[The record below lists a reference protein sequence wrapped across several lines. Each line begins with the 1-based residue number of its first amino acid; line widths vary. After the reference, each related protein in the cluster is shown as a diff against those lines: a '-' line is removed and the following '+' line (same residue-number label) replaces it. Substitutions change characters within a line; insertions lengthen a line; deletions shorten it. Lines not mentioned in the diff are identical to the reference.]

1 MVKFLFF
8 ILLLPSLSFAYPA
21 LGDFVHFE
29 AKYEGSVIIME
40 KKVLTHNIENNTFD
54 VRTLITYK
62 GEIIK
67 DATYTLPYSFLY
79 TPEKI
84 ALIMENCYSREGMIT
99 DLVISAK
106 KVKACEFYHED
117 SQLTYMIGTVP
128 FGQVRFQEY
137 LGNGEFLD
145 FNLTY
150 FSSL

>member
-1 MVKFLFF
+1 MTKFLFLTLF
-8 ILLLPSLSFAYPA
+8 LPTLSFAYPA

-29 AKYEGSVIIME
+29 AKFHGSTITME
-40 KKVLTHNIENNTFD
+40 KKVLNHDLENNTFD
-54 VRTLITYK
+54 VRTLVIYK

-67 DATYTLPYSFLY
+67 DTTHSLPYNFLY
-79 TPEKI
+79 NPAKI
-84 ALIMENCYSREGMIT
+84 DNVMKTCYSREGMIT
-99 DLVISAK
+99 DLVISGK
-106 KVKACEFYHED
+106 KIKACEFYHED
-117 SQLTYMIGTVP
+117 SQLSYMIGPVP